1 MGYYGSE
8 NVDAYDQAIDTVF
21 ANHLWLLVLLIPV
34 SAAIMLRDLLQ
45 DQVLTQAQMRL
56 MLAIGIIIAGL
67 NLIWLF
73 DADYYGMLGRDI
85 RGVQISYLVTQGLL
99 PLLAAVLALW
109 TSNKIRHS

>member
-73 DADYYGMLGRDI
+73 DADYYGMRGRDI
-85 RGVQISYLVTQGLL
+85 RGGT
-99 PLLAAVLALW
+99 
-109 TSNKIRHS
+109 NKLFSDSGASATARCSTRTMDQQ